1 VLWFSVKLIMK
12 DELISKLF
20 VGAGAPLTGLAISH
34 TVVNLWL
41 QTASLSIGLLVG
53 VLTLLSLT
61 KKKK

>member
-1 VLWFSVKLIMK
+1 MK